1 MHAPSKYNGSFL
13 MIPTNPKLTS
23 EAGLGLLLARS
34 IDQVFLF
41 KRVTSTPGPPEKPLD
56 STQLCEA
63 TAIVRNESICAKR
76 RRLHLSHTLKQH
88 LEHVFSMTPHPSRAE
103 CDVIAKSCQLSPR
116 QVRVWVCMLL

>member
-1 MHAPSKYNGSFL
+1 MHEPSKYYDLFL
-13 MIPTNPKLTS
+13 MIPTNRKLIS

-34 IDQVFLF
+34 IEQVVLC
-41 KRVTSTPGPPEKPLD
+41 KRVTRIPEPPEAPLE
-56 STQLCEA
+56 STNLCEA

-103 CDVIAKSCQLSPR
+103 CDEIAKSFQLSPR
-116 QVRVWVCMLL
+116 QVRVWVCMLI